1 MMSSASD
8 PLPSVFAASVR
19 VARHSDDRVPEHC
32 DDLVAVEEPLEI
44 RVNGRPFAVLMRTP
58 GHDLELSA
66 GYLLSEGI
74 VTRRGQIARIGPCPA
89 RADGRT
95 DNAVAVELIEVDAP
109 KLRAL
114 TRRSATGSSCGTCG
128 KTSIDQVHQNF
139 PPLSAPQSSV
149 TAAVIQSLPAQLAQN
164 QNVFRSTGG
173 LHGAALFCDDGSVL
187 KVRED
192 VGRHNAVDKVIGWAL
207 LNDALPLARHVLFV
221 SGRISFEIVQKA
233 LAARIG
239 VIAGISAPTSLA
251 VDFAR
256 ASGQMLIGF
265 VRNGR
270 ANVYTGLLK

>member
-1 MMSSASD
+1 MNASD
-8 PLPSVFAASVR
+8 QPPTVFAASVR
-19 VARHSDDRVPEHC
+19 VTRHSGDREPEHC
-32 DDLVAVEEPLEI
+32 NDLVAVEEPLEI
-44 RVNGRPFAVLMRTP
+44 RVNTRPFAVVMRTP

-66 GYLLSEGI
+66 GYLLSEGL
-74 VTRRGQIARIGPCPA
+74 VTRRNQIVRIGPC
-89 RADGRT
+89 RT
-95 DNAVAVELIEVDAP
+95 RSAGEPDNVVVAELTDIDAS

-128 KTSIDQVHQNF
+128 KTSIDQVHQNY
-139 PPLSAPQSSV
+139 PPLTASPSRA
-149 TAAVIQSLPAQLAQN
+149 TAAMIQSLPTQLVPH

-173 LHGAALFCDDGSVL
+173 LHGAALFHADGTLV

-192 VGRHNAVDKVIGWAL
+192 VGRHNAVDKVLGWAL
-207 LNDALPLARHVLFV
+207 LNDALPLDGAVLFV

-256 ASGQMLIGF
+256 ASGQTLAGF
-265 VRNGR
+265 VRDGR
-270 ANVYTGLLK
+270 MNVYAGALR

>member
-1 MMSSASD
+1 MSAPEPTSA
-8 PLPSVFAASVR
+8 PFAASVR
-19 VARHSDDRVPEHC
+19 VVRHSGREPEHC

-74 VTRRGQIARIGPCPA
+74 VTHRGQIARIGPCPA
-89 RADGRT
+89 RADGQT
-95 DNAVAVELIEVDAP
+95 DNAVTVELIEVDAS

-114 TRRSATGSSCGTCG
+114 TRRTTTGSSCGTCG
-128 KTSIDQVHQNF
+128 KSSIDQVHQNF
-139 PPLSAPQSSV
+139 PPLPTPQSSV
-149 TAAVIQSLPAQLAQN
+149 TATVIQSLTTQLAQN
-164 QNVFRSTGG
+164 QHVFRSTGG
-173 LHGAALFCDDGSVL
+173 LHGAALFGDNGSLV

-192 VGRHNAVDKVIGWAL
+192 VGRHNAVDKVLGWAL

-221 SGRISFEIVQKA
+221 SGRVSFEIVQKA

-239 VIAGISAPTSLA
+239 TIAGISAPTSLA

-256 ASGQMLIGF
+256 ASGQTLVGF
-265 VRNGR
+265 VRDGR
-270 ANVYTGLLK
+270 ANVYAGALK

>member
-1 MMSSASD
+1 MSASD
-8 PLPSVFAASVR
+8 PLPLPTVFAASVR
-19 VARHSDDRVPEHC
+19 VARHSDERAPENC

-44 RVNGRPFAVLMRTP
+44 RVNGRPFAVVMRTP

-74 VTRRGQIARIGPCPA
+74 VARRSQIARIGPCPA
-89 RADGRT
+89 RADGQT
-95 DNAVAVELIEVDAP
+95 DNAVAVELIDIDAP

-128 KTSIDQVHQNF
+128 KTSIEQVHQNF
-139 PPLSAPQSSV
+139 SPLSTPQSSV
-149 TAAVIQSLPAQLAQN
+149 AAAVIRSLPTQLAEN
-164 QNVFRSTGG
+164 QNVFRATGG
-173 LHGAALFCDDGSVL
+173 LHGVALFGDDGALV

-192 VGRHNAVDKVIGWAL
+192 VGRHNAVDKVLGWAL
-207 LNDALPLARHVLFV
+207 LNEALPLARHVLFV

-256 ASGQMLIGF
+256 ASGQTLVGF

-270 ANVYTGLLK
+270 ANVYAGALK